1 MQPAPP
7 PLPPMP
13 AMPAL
18 PSMPAIAG
26 EVGTPQAIYQAFRAQ
41 RRELGRQMEGLED
54 RRGELSRQL
63 QEGGLSDVDKKGLE
77 QRLSDVDGR
86 IASLDKAITEADGRV
101 AQAAAIP
108 NAAVEPTPPP
118 RPGPPDEVFV
128 LAGIFIVVVLF
139 PLAIAYARRIWRRG
153 ATVATTLPKELMEKI
168 LGLEHAVDA
177 IAVEVERIGEGQRFM
192 TRAFNEHAAPALGM
206 GAAEPVEVK
215 SAADAGRV
223 RR

>member
-1 MQPAPP
+1 
-7 PLPPMP
+7 MP
-13 AMPAL
+13 V
-18 PSMPAIAG
+18 IAG
-26 EVGTPQAIYQAFRAQ
+26 EAGTPQAIYQAFRAQ

-63 QEGGLSDVDKKGLE
+63 QDGGLSDVDKKGIE
-77 QRLSDVDGR
+77 QRLTEVDGR
-86 IASLDKAITEADGRV
+86 ISALDKAISEADGRV

-108 NAAVEPTPPP
+108 GAAVDPPPP
-118 RPGPPDEVFV
+118 RREGPPEEVFV
-128 LAGIFIVVVLF
+128 LGGIFIVVVLF

-153 ATVATTLPKELMEKI
+153 AAVAATLPKELMEKL
-168 LGLEHAVDA
+168 LGLEQAVDS

-192 TRAFNEHAAPALGM
+192 TRAFNEHAAPALGV

-215 SAADAGRV
+215 AADAARV